1 MTDQWTDRLSE
12 YLDDEL
18 TPDERAAVEGH
29 LSHCV
34 ACGAALAD
42 LKRIVVRARALED
55 RPPARDLWPAI
66 AARIG
71 AAPPPA
77 DRGDVVALDATRRR
91 RRWSFSVPE
100 LAAAG
105 IALMALSGGAAWLLH
120 PVTSTV
126 VVARAPAAEPSA
138 TPGLTPALAPSGSFR
153 IGLTRSRRAA
163 GLSYDAAVADLEGVL
178 TAGRGRLDST
188 TVRVIERNLATI
200 DSAIAQAQ
208 RAVAADS
215 ANAYLNSH
223 LAETMRRKLEL
234 LRQAAALVTSVS

>member
-18 TPDERAAVEGH
+18 PPDERTAIEAH
-29 LSHCV
+29 LRHCV
-34 ACGAALAD
+34 ACGAVLAD
-42 LKRIVVRARALED
+42 LKRIVARAQGLED
-55 RPPARDLWPAI
+55 RLPARDLWPGI

-71 AAPPPA
+71 AAPAAGPRP
-77 DRGDVVALDATRRR
+77 VVALEARR
-91 RRWSFSVPE
+91 RRWSFSLPE

-120 PVTSTV
+120 PGATAPIP
-126 VVARAPAAEPSA
+126 VAARPAPA
-138 TPGLTPALAPSGSFR
+138 PALSPTGSPR
-153 IGLTRSRRAA
+153 VALTSSRRAA
-163 GLSYDAAVADLEGVL
+163 GQSYDAAVADLERVL

-215 ANAYLNSH
+215 ANVYLNSH

-234 LRQAAALVTSVS
+234 LRQAAALVSSVS